1 MLITCPNCKSVF
13 KLPDTQN
20 INQKLRCS
28 ICKDVFVIRDV
39 HYEYEEKQNE
49 ETEQQEKI
57 EDIPPTVNIEKEEQ
71 QEETPRSFS
80 TSRIDLDTPF
90 ANEKSVKPKSFLARI
105 ILIIIFASICFI
117 SVLWSFTPY
126 LDPIKEKFF
135 AGDAKEVQEKIDSE
149 NKRIEELSNK
159 VKLLQIQGLRQY
171 TIPNDKVGSLTI
183 IEGKV
188 INGFDDP
195 RGFIQV
201 ECSLFAESG
210 EMLITKKQ
218 IAGTSLSLF
227 QLQVLNEEELEQ
239 NLNNNLDIMQKN
251 TNINPG
257 ASTPFMCVFYNPPEN
272 AASFNI
278 KIVSAERSEDIT
290 KK

>member
-20 INQKLRCS
+20 IDQKLRCS

-39 HYEYEEKQNE
+39 NFEYENKDNN
-49 ETEQQEKI
+49 
-57 EDIPPTVNIEKEEQ
+57 EDIPTLDNKVENVQKNSPSEEPQ
-71 QEETPRSFS
+71 QESFS
-80 TSRIDLDTPF
+80 SGGTSRINLDTPF
-90 ANEKSVKPKSFLARI
+90 ANEKAVKPRSPLMRI
-105 ILIIIFASICFI
+105 ILIIIFASICFL

-135 AGDAKEVQEKIDSE
+135 DTEKEKVQAKIDSE

-171 TIPNDKVGSLTI
+171 TIPNDKIGNLTI

-195 RGFIQV
+195 RGFVQV
-201 ECSLFAESG
+201 ECSLFSESG

-251 TNINPG
+251 TSISPG

-278 KIVSAERSEDIT
+278 KIVSAEKSEDIT

>member
-49 ETEQQEKI
+49 EIEQQEKI
-57 EDIPPTVNIEKEEQ
+57 EDTPPTVNTEKEEK
-71 QEETPRSFS
+71 QENTPRRSS

-90 ANEKSVKPKSFLARI
+90 ANEKTVKPKSFLTRI
-105 ILIIIFASICFI
+105 ILIIIFASICFT

-135 AGDAKEVQEKIDSE
+135 SDSKEVQDKIDSE

-251 TNINPG
+251 TNISPG

>member
-20 INQKLRCS
+20 IDQKLRCS

-39 HYEYEEKQNE
+39 NFEYEDQNE
-49 ETEQQEKI
+49 NQPPVKSKNSQNSHTQNNTEHQ
-57 EDIPPTVNIEKEEQ
+57 KESFSSGA
-71 QEETPRSFS
+71 TPR
-80 TSRIDLDTPF
+80 INLDTPF
-90 ANEKSVKPKSFLARI
+90 ANEEAVKPKSRVIRI
-105 ILIIIFASICFI
+105 ILIIIFALICFT

-126 LDPIKEKFF
+126 LDPIKEQFF
-135 AGDAKEVQEKIDSE
+135 DTKSKELQAKIDSE

-171 TIPNDKVGSLTI
+171 TIPNDKIGNLTI

-195 RGFIQV
+195 RGFVQV
-201 ECSLFAESG
+201 ECSLFSESG
-210 EMLITKKQ
+210 EMLISKKQ

-251 TNINPG
+251 TKINPG

-278 KIVSAERSEDIT
+278 KIVSAEKAEDIT
-290 KK
+290 TK

>member
-1 MLITCPNCKSVF
+1 MIVTCPNCKSVF

-20 INQKLRCS
+20 VDQKLRCS
-28 ICKDVFVIRDV
+28 ICKTVFAIRDTQ
-39 HYEYEEKQNE
+39 YKLQ
-49 ETEQQEKI
+49 ETE
-57 EDIPPTVNIEKEEQ
+57 DDTPPPPSPSQGTK
-71 QEETPRSFS
+71 
-80 TSRIDLDTPF
+80 RIDLDTPF
-90 ANEKSVKPKSFLARI
+90 ANDKPVKKKSLLARI
-105 ILIIIFASICFI
+105 IAILFFASVCFV

-126 LDPIKEKFF
+126 LDPIKGMIFDEN
-135 AGDAKEVQEKIDSE
+135 AKIQAKIDAE
-149 NKRIEELSNK
+149 NQKIEELAEK

-171 TIPNDKVGSLTI
+171 TMPNDKIGALTV
-183 IEGKV
+183 IEGKIV
-188 INGFDDP
+188 NGFDEA

-201 ECSLFAESG
+201 ECSLYSESG

-251 TNINPG
+251 TNISPG

-272 AASFNI
+272 AANFNI
-278 KIVSAERSEDIT
+278 KIISAEKPENIT